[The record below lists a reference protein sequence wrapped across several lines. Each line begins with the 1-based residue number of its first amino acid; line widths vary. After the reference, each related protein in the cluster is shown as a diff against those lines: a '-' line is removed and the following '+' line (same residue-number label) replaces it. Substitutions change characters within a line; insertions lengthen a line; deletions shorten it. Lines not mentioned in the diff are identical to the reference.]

1 MDSRI
6 GKNAKGY
13 AEPIKGK
20 PGSFRLYF
28 SLGKDP
34 STGKYRRSKKRTF
47 HCKSKNPKNWPA
59 EYRKALDLYKMELEG
74 INEMPNSAQTLAEY
88 ATDFHTLR
96 KTVLKS
102 PLAFDRESGY
112 IKHIKEMFGNTPLAS
127 LRLDDVKRA
136 YSLALE
142 NGMSEAELY
151 GTHVKLRQIL
161 NDAVANDLL
170 DRNPCN
176 AIKLPKP
183 IYKEREALSAEEAS
197 RFLHCLMDEPPS
209 SKITGAL
216 ILLLCG
222 LRRGEMLGLVW
233 DDYDPINKTLRICRQ
248 YTNDKVPRAPKSKM
262 SNRTIAISTQLSQ
275 HLDSWKK
282 IQEEE
287 LALAGCIQ
295 NGDTPIVHSL
305 KALRRNNID
314 SMVSI
319 AGNLDGHNFD
329 RWFRNFCVDNDFGS
343 YSVIKKEFTK
353 NGKKHIRGIG
363 YSGLVPHALRH
374 TQATLLIG
382 EGADIKTVQA
392 RLGHASPSTTLSIYS
407 HAIESKDREA
417 AEAFDSL
424 VS

>member
-1 MDSRI
+1 
-6 GKNAKGY
+6 
-13 AEPIKGK
+13 
-20 PGSFRLYF
+20 
-28 SLGKDP
+28 
-34 STGKYRRSKKRTF
+34 
-47 HCKSKNPKNWPA
+47 
-59 EYRKALDLYKMELEG
+59 
-74 INEMPNSAQTLAEY
+74 
-88 ATDFHTLR
+88 
-96 KTVLKS
+96 
-102 PLAFDRESGY
+102 
-112 IKHIKEMFGNTPLAS
+112 MFGNTPLAS

-142 NGMSEAELY
+142 NGMSEAGLY

-161 NDAVANDLL
+161 NDAVANELL

-295 NGDTPIVHSL
+295 NDDTPIVHSL
-305 KALRRNNID
+305 IASRRNKKG

-329 RWFRNFCVDNDFGS
+329 RWFRNFCVDNDFGA

-353 NGKKHIRGIG
+353 NGKKHIRGTG

-374 TQATLLIG
+374 MQATLLIG

-392 RLGHASPSTTLSIYS
+392 RLGHASPNTTLSIYS